1 MKQALNSQKTG
12 QKTVTIFCLVFSETE
27 AFILLAH
34 CHRAQKLVREELPH
48 IFLYFLLGKLIFVLY
63 IFISAL
69 QILSSRSFYLCKN
82 TKNKISSAFMKK

>member
-1 MKQALNSQKTG
+1 MKQALISQKTG
-12 QKTVTIFCLVFSETE
+12 QKTNYLLPCFFGNRNI
-27 AFILLAH
+27 ILLAY

-48 IFLYFLLGKLIFVLY
+48 IFLYFLLGKLIFALY

-82 TKNKISSAFMKK
+82 TKNNISSAFMKK